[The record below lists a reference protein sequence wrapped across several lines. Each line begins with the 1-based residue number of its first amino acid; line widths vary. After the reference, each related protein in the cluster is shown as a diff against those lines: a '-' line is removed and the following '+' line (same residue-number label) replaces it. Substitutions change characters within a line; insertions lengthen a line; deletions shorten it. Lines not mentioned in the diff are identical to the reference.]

1 MKVRFKPTG
10 VVARVIESKIALQVP
25 GDNVINDGVTLDQI
39 EIIEDG
45 NDKISGFTVREWQ
58 QKFER
63 LYEQAEKDLG
73 CKINEIV
80 LRPYR
85 QNINKE
91 INGYATAICASS
103 GKDYV
108 RVIGSK
114 VEFDDSVED

>member
-1 MKVRFKPTG
+1 M
-10 VVARVIESKIALQVP
+10 VIESKIALQVP

-85 QNINKE
+85 QSINKD
-91 INGYATAICASS
+91 INGYATALSV